1 MSFMKNTKIRTKIF
15 ALIIPLCV
23 AGIASVTAISL
34 NYRDADTTYSDFIK
48 NDAIAAVELARM
60 NTALLVAVYNADQ
73 SLLYTSND
81 PYMAT
86 VLASYSKNTQRIAD
100 RFVQLDRLMP
110 EMAGEISEIKT
121 QVGSVLGMTD
131 KVVAL
136 ANKDQDE
143 EAKQILATV
152 DPLVDELRNKMR
164 SRVDTMI
171 AYVGSENDKMTA
183 NMQSTIFTFISSL
196 VTLFI
201 VLILAAL
208 FVSSRGITGPIN
220 TLRARML
227 TLADGKTDEPIT
239 CLGRKDEV
247 GEMAQAVAVFRDNAI
262 ANMRLEQEAAT
273 NRNLTEEERRLKA
286 EADRLRSEA
295 MAQATVGLGEG
306 LKHLASG
313 DLTFKLIDPFA
324 SDFETLRADFNAAVS
339 QLSETLR
346 SVAEATT
353 AIDTGSKE
361 VSASADDLSKRTEQ
375 QASALEET
383 AAALDQITVNVA
395 NSSKRAEDARKIAVQ
410 ANESAAESGLVVANA
425 VDAMQKIE
433 ASSNQVSNI
442 IGVID
447 EIAFQTNLLALNAGV
462 EAARAGD
469 AGKGFAV
476 VAQEVR
482 ELAQRSAQAAKE
494 IKDLIRN
501 SSVEVENGVRLVSAT
516 GQALKTIEGYI
527 VAVNQHMDSIATSA
541 KEQSVGLAEVNTA
554 VNQMDQVTQQNA
566 AMVEET
572 SAAGAT
578 LANESGRLREL
589 ISQFQLVGALHQT
602 ATVMAASSTH
612 RQVDSP
618 VRHLAGKVAKAFSG
632 NAAAKHTWEDF

>member
-1 MSFMKNTKIRTKIF
+1 
-15 ALIIPLCV
+15 
-23 AGIASVTAISL
+23 
-34 NYRDADTTYSDFIK
+34 
-48 NDAIAAVELARM
+48 M

-247 GEMAQAVAVFRDNAI
+247 GRWP
-262 ANMRLEQEAAT
+262 
-273 NRNLTEEERRLKA
+273 RR
-286 EADRLRSEA
+286 S
-295 MAQATVGLGEG
+295 
-306 LKHLASG
+306 
-313 DLTFKLIDPFA
+313 PC
-324 SDFETLRADFNAAVS
+324 
-339 QLSETLR
+339 SETMQ
-346 SVAEATT
+346 SPICV
-353 AIDTGSKE
+353 
-361 VSASADDLSKRTEQ
+361 LSRKLPQTE
-375 QASALEET
+375 T
-383 AAALDQITVNVA
+383 
-395 NSSKRAEDARKIAVQ
+395 
-410 ANESAAESGLVVANA
+410 
-425 VDAMQKIE
+425 
-433 ASSNQVSNI
+433 
-442 IGVID
+442 
-447 EIAFQTNLLALNAGV
+447 
-462 EAARAGD
+462 
-469 AGKGFAV
+469 
-476 VAQEVR
+476 
-482 ELAQRSAQAAKE
+482 
-494 IKDLIRN
+494 
-501 SSVEVENGVRLVSAT
+501 
-516 GQALKTIEGYI
+516 
-527 VAVNQHMDSIATSA
+527 
-541 KEQSVGLAEVNTA
+541 
-554 VNQMDQVTQQNA
+554 
-566 AMVEET
+566 
-572 SAAGAT
+572 
-578 LANESGRLREL
+578 
-589 ISQFQLVGALHQT
+589 
-602 ATVMAASSTH
+602 
-612 RQVDSP
+612 
-618 VRHLAGKVAKAFSG
+618 
-632 NAAAKHTWEDF
+632 